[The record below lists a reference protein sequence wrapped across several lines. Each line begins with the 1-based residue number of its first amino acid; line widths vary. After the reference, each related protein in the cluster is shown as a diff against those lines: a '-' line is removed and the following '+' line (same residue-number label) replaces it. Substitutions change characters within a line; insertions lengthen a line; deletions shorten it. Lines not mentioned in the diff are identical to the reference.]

1 MSLTAFLAENAERVE
16 NVKYVVSKRF
26 KGADG
31 KPVPWEIRA
40 ITSIEDEELRRA
52 CAKRVPV
59 PGKKHQYQKETDFD
73 MYLGKLAA
81 ACTVF
86 PNLNSEELQK
96 SYNVYGGEALLKK
109 MLSAGEYADYVVKVQ
124 EVCGFEQ
131 GFEEEKE
138 EAKN

>member
-1 MSLTAFLAENAERVE
+1 MSLTAFLAENAERIE
-16 NVKYVVSKRF
+16 NVKYVASQRF
-26 KGADG
+26 KGEDG
-31 KPVPWEIRA
+31 KAVPWEIRC
-40 ITSIEDEELRRA
+40 ITSEEDEKLRRK
-52 CAKRVPV
+52 CIRSVPV
-59 PGKKHQYQKETDFD
+59 PGKKYQYQKETDFD
-73 MYLGKLAA
+73 MYLGRLAA

-109 MLSAGEYADYVVKVQ
+109 MLSAGEYADYVIKVQ